1 VTSRSPSPERA
12 RSLGLALGLLV
23 AAAGAAWVLDTGR
36 ELLPASDAAP
46 LAPATLDES
55 AATSTPTTEGAPTR
69 QPDGSPSATPQDA
82 PEPEPAPADEP
93 EAADPDDWMQSVGER
108 GRVFLGVSTESDT
121 LEEIEAF
128 AVAAQRV
135 PDVVLISRD
144 WASGGFDR
152 ENIARLTEA
161 GHLPMIAWEPW
172 NHQHVL
178 SGDRLRAV
186 QPAYTLRTIIEG
198 DHDEML
204 RSWAQDAAEWGRPL
218 ALRFAH
224 EMNGYWYPW
233 AESANGN
240 RDGEYVLA
248 WRHIVDLFEDEGADN
263 VIWVWSPNLSQ
274 PTLTPLAELWPGD
287 EYVDWVGLVGYL
299 GNGID
304 PTIWTPTF
312 DELFGPTLEELRAFT
327 DQPIVITEMGATEK
341 GGKKAEWISHVLDAV
356 AARDDVIGLMWFE
369 IDKEAD
375 WRIVSSP
382 EAQVAFAEGVSDDEV
397 WGVHRQG
404 RSTRDLAAE
413 IPVN

>member
-1 VTSRSPSPERA
+1 MPRSPAPGRA
-12 RSLGLALGLLV
+12 LTLGLVLV
-23 AAAGAAWVLDTGR
+23 PLFVAAGAAFVMDSRR
-36 ELLPASDAAP
+36 ELLPPTAAVP
-46 LAPATLDES
+46 LSGPAPATTLQTQES
-55 AATSTPTTEGAPTR
+55 PAGDPGDDGTAPEEVESSAQPTTPTEAPT
-69 QPDGSPSATPQDA
+69 TT
-82 PEPEPAPADEP
+82 APAG
-93 EAADPDDWMQSVGER
+93 PDDWMQTVGER

-121 LEEIEAF
+121 LEEIQAF

-152 ENIARLTEA
+152 QNIERLTDA

-172 NHQHVL
+172 SYQHVL

-186 QPAYTLRTIIEG
+186 QPAYTLQTIIDG

-204 RSWAQDAAEWGRPL
+204 RTWARDAADWGRPL
-218 ALRFAH
+218 VLRFAH

-240 RDGEYVLA
+240 QDGEYVLA
-248 WRHIVDLFEDEGADN
+248 WRHVVDLFEEEGADN
-263 VIWVWSPNLSQ
+263 VVWVWSPNLSQ
-274 PTLTPLAELWPGD
+274 PTLTPLVDLWPGD
-287 EYVDWVGLVGYL
+287 DYVDWVGLVGYL

-304 PTIWTPTF
+304 PSIWTPTF

-327 DQPIVITEMGATEK
+327 DHPIVITEIGATEK
-341 GGKKAEWISHVLDAV
+341 GGNKAEWITGILDAV
-356 AARDDVIGLMWFE
+356 AGRDDVIGLMWFE

-382 EAQVAFAEGVSDDEV
+382 EAQAAFAEGVSDDAI
-397 WGVHRQG
+397 WGVPRGG
-404 RSTRDLAAE
+404 RSTRELVATLPP
-413 IPVN
+413 IN